1 MKRVLFIGILAA
13 ISSLAMAQE
22 SNQAAQQQQNGRPW
36 GRLPMRAHFTVDSLN
51 NYMDCHLNL
60 TEEQAKKVKKLNSKY
75 AEVIEGM
82 RPRNDDKEGQR
93 PAQGGSLGGI
103 RGGRP
108 SGPPP
113 SMGDMQGGH
122 GGMGGPSNG
131 MDGPGGGSMP
141 SSGSNSDP
149 FKEME
154 RKQDKYDKQL
164 RKILNDS
171 QYAAYEKV
179 KPKFASQRMYRD
191 FLLFGNTPTKEGQ

>member
-1 MKRVLFIGILAA
+1 
-13 ISSLAMAQE
+13 
-22 SNQAAQQQQNGRPW
+22 
-36 GRLPMRAHFTVDSLN
+36 
-51 NYMDCHLNL
+51 
-60 TEEQAKKVKKLNSKY
+60 
-75 AEVIEGM
+75 
-82 RPRNDDKEGQR
+82 
-93 PAQGGSLGGI
+93 
-103 RGGRP
+103 
-108 SGPPP
+108 
-113 SMGDMQGGH
+113 
-122 GGMGGPSNG
+122 